1 MPNQIARLIN
11 WHFIKT
17 FLKTCKKLHFLDK
30 CYGNSDGKTVI
41 ATFDVVGIYTNIPHT
56 FWLDA
61 VRYFLLKHS
70 TCVFDNEYFLQLQGA
85 AMGTVFDLI
94 YANPKMGYHKIK
106 VYDLIEL
113 NYNLAIRQYFV
124 RNWKRFL
131 DDC

>member
-11 WHFIKT
+11 RHFIKT

-30 CYGNSDGKTVI
+30 CYGKSDGKTVI